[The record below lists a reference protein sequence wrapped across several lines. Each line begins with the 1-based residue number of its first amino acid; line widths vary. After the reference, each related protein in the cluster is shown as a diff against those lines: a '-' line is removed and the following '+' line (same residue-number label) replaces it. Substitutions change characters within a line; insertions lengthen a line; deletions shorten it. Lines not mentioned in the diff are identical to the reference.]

1 MPDSTLSTLE
11 KIRVKIRRITR
22 SPSSSQITDDQIDD
36 YVNSFILY
44 DLPASLK
51 LNTLN
56 KTLTFY
62 TSPNID
68 TYATNTTDSTDPL
81 YNFKNEYSS
90 IHGPV
95 YIAGRE
101 SFLSLSEEEARGIY
115 PNEQYKVNIG
125 TGDGVTTNFTGTLDN
140 VPILQNNVT
149 ISSVDTGGDPLQV
162 FDDGFGS
169 LEGDVTVPGTI
180 AYITGTYDVDFDVA
194 PASGET
200 VWIQFVPYTAAKPD
214 TILFK
219 NEEFILRPVPDATY
233 SVEVQ
238 GFIRPTELLAD
249 SEIPELADWWQY
261 ITYGAAIKVFQDR
274 SDFESVTNIA
284 PEFERQ
290 ELLVNRRTIVQNS
303 GKRASTIYSNGVE

>member
-11 KIRVKIRRITR
+11 KIRVKVRRITR
-22 SPSSSQITDDQIDD
+22 SPSNSQITDAQIDD
-36 YVNSFILY
+36 YINTFIMY

-51 LNTLN
+51 LNSLN

-68 TYATNTTDSTDPL
+68 TYSTSTVATDPL
-81 YNFKNEYSS
+81 YNFKNKYSS

-101 SFLSLSEEEARGIY
+101 SFLSLSEEETRGIY
-115 PNEQYKVNIG
+115 PTEQYKVNIG

-140 VPILQNNVT
+140 VPILQNNVL

-169 LEGDVTVPGTI
+169 LTGDVTVPGTI
-180 AYITGTYDVDFDVA
+180 AYLVGTYDVDFDL
-194 PASGET
+194 PPYSGEDI
-200 VWIQFVPYTAAKPD
+200 WIQYVPYTAAIPD

-219 NEEFILRPVPDATY
+219 NNEFLLRPIPDGTY
-233 SVEVQ
+233 AVEVQ
-238 GFIRPTELLAD
+238 GFIRPTELLVD
-249 SEIPELADWWQY
+249 SEIPELAEWWQL
-261 ITYGAAIKVFQDR
+261 ISLGACIKVFQDR

-290 ELLVNRRTIVQNS
+290 EMLVNRRNIVQNS
-303 GKRASTIYSNGVE
+303 GKRAATIYSNGVE